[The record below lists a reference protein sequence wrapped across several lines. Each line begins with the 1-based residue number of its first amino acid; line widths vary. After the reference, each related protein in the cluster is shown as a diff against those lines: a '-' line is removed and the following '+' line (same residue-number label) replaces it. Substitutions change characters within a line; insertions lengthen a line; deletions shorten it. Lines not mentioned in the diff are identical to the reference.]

1 MQVVTHASIF
11 AVLDA
16 LIAAGIS
23 PALSKGFTF
32 AAKMIATMPV
42 MMPGMVQHEQQI
54 TRQRTV
60 IVMDQ
65 AR

>member
-1 MQVVTHASIF
+1 M
-11 AVLDA
+11 LDA